1 MSIKEVAKLAGVSP
15 STVSRVVNSGESTAA
30 SEETKKKIWEAVRQ
44 LGYSP
49 NHHARSLRK
58 PSAKRYSQKEIDC
71 VYARKAGPFLDP
83 FFTTL
88 MHAAEVE
95 AVRLGYVMR
104 YYYSVD
110 DISAGSFDVANKEN
124 SSAIILG
131 RPSPEALDIIRSSY
145 RNFVFSGL
153 NEISA
158 DVDQVLCSG
167 YTASEMCVEY
177 LASLGHSKISYLGE
191 TINEQRYQ
199 GFCKAMEMLG
209 VKDFEDYVVETP
221 FTPMGGYVATH
232 ELLRKN
238 QEFTAILCANDMS
251 AMGALKALKEHKLK
265 VPRDVSLI
273 GINDMEAVRYLDPM
287 LTTIHVPLEEM
298 GKMTT
303 KLLSD
308 RIEGGHK
315 IPTKIVIPSS
325 LISRESCGPVRKNAS
340 LSKKTS

>member
-1 MSIKEVAKLAGVSP
+1 MSIKEVAKVAGVSP
-15 STVSRVVNSGESTAA
+15 STVSRVVNGGICTAA
-30 SEETKKKIWEAVRQ
+30 SEETQKRIWEAVRQ
-44 LGYSP
+44 VGYSP

-58 PSAKRYSQKEIDC
+58 PTSKITPQLEIDC

-88 MHAAEVE
+88 MHAAEME

-110 DISAGSFDVANKEN
+110 DIREGSFSVATAET

-131 RPSPEALDIIRSSY
+131 RPSPDALEIIQSSY
-145 RNFVFSGL
+145 SNFVFSGL
-153 NEISA
+153 NELSA
-158 DVDQVLCSG
+158 EVDQVLCSG
-167 YTASEMCVEY
+167 YRASEMCVEY
-177 LASLGHSKISYLGE
+177 LASLGHRKISYLGE
-191 TINEQRYQ
+191 TVNEQRFE
-199 GFCKAMEMLG
+199 GFCKAMEKLG
-209 VKDFEDYVVETP
+209 VKDYEDYVVETP
-221 FTPMGGYVATH
+221 FTPMGGYVAAH
-232 ELLRKN
+232 ELLSKN

-273 GINDMEAVRYLDPM
+273 GINDMETVRYLDPM

-298 GKMTT
+298 GKMTI

-308 RIEGGHK
+308 RIEGGHRT
-315 IPTKIVIPSS
+315 PTKIVIPGS
-325 LISRESCGPVRKNAS
+325 LITRESCGPARKNAK
-340 LSKKTS
+340 LTKKTT